1 MELRKFIATTIREY
15 LNESIKQ
22 QSDLLDLAKKYNY
35 DIFLN
40 KTDGLASK
48 YNILYRGFSEG
59 DELSNNSFM
68 TDYIGHAREY
78 GDYVDGII
86 VNDKIM
92 YFDNS
97 TFNKLREDFDKLLI
111 PSIPKYF
118 DYDEYEETFK
128 KKLRQI
134 YSPYFNEDK
143 LSDAMY
149 QLNYDEDKII
159 DFVYNFIVDSSED
172 YKKYSMNKQND
183 FFVPILMYYAKTK
196 GYNIISFWGSD
207 YGGADEFVVADVSRY
222 TKLSD
227 IWKSVN

>member
-1 MELRKFIATTIREY
+1 MELRKFIKTTIREY
-15 LNESIKQ
+15 LNESVKQ
-22 QSDLLDLAKKYNY
+22 TDLLDLAKKYDY
-35 DIFLN
+35 DTFLN
-40 KTDGLASK
+40 KTDNLTSK

-59 DELSNNSFM
+59 DELTNKSFM

-86 VNDKIM
+86 INDKVM

-97 TFNKLREDFDKLLI
+97 KFNKLREDFDKLLI

-118 DYDEYEETFK
+118 DYDDYEETFK
-128 KKLRQI
+128 EKLKQI
-134 YSPYFNEDK
+134 YLPYFNEYK
-143 LSDAMY
+143 LTDAMY
-149 QLNYDEDKII
+149 QLNYDENKII
-159 DFVYNFIVDSSED
+159 DFVYNFIVDSADD

-196 GYNIISFWGSD
+196 GYNIISFWGGD
-207 YGGADEFVVADVSRY
+207 YGGADEFVVDDVSRY